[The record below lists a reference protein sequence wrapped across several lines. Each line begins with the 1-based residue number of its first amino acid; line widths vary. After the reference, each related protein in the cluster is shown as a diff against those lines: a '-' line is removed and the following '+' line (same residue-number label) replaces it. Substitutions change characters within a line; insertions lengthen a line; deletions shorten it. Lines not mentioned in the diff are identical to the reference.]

1 MRIIIYFI
9 LLFFILSSGGC
20 AGLHQDPDTLFQVST
35 INALLNG
42 DYHGSITFGD
52 LRRNGTFGIGTFD
65 GLDGEMIGLEGKFY
79 QIKADGIAYPVPDSM
94 TTPFAVVT
102 PFEADKT
109 VPMQDGMD
117 YEGLQRYLDE
127 LIPDNS
133 IFYAVKL
140 EGTFKYIKTRSVPRQ
155 KEPYPP
161 LVEVVKEQ
169 TIFEFHDIKGTIVG
183 FRCPDFIKGG
193 INVPGYHLH
202 FITAD
207 RKAGGHLLACQL
219 QDGTIAIDFTSQFHL
234 VLPQQDIASSQS
246 LPNKDRTEELKK
258 VEGQ

>member
-1 MRIIIYFI
+1 MKIIKYF
-9 LLFFILSSGGC
+9 LLVLLIFSPSACIDSLREN
-20 AGLHQDPDTLFQVST
+20 DTLFQIST
-35 INALLNG
+35 INALMNG
-42 DYHGSITFGD
+42 AYKGEMTFGELKRYGD
-52 LRRNGTFGIGTFD
+52 LGIGTFD

-79 QIKADGIAYPVPDSM
+79 QIKADGVAYSVPDSM

-133 IFYAVKL
+133 IFYAVKI
-140 EGTFKYIKTRSVPRQ
+140 EGLFKYIKTRSVPRQ

-183 FRCPDFIKGG
+183 FRCPDSVKG

-207 RKAGGHLLACQL
+207 KKAGGHLLACQL

-234 VLPQQDIASSQS
+234 VLPQQDSASSQS

-258 VEGQ
+258 VEGR

>member
-20 AGLHQDPDTLFQVST
+20 VGLHQDPDTLFQVST

-42 DYHGSITFGD
+42 DYHGSITVKD

-65 GLDGEMIGLEGKFY
+65 GLDGEMIGLEGRFY
-79 QIKADGIAYPVPDSM
+79 QIKADGIAYPVPDFM

-102 PFEADKT
+102 PFEADQI
-109 VPMQDGMD
+109 VSVQDGMD
-117 YEGLQRYLDE
+117 YEGLQRYLDG
-127 LIPDNS
+127 LISDTG
-133 IFYAVKL
+133 IFYAVKI
-140 EGTFKYIKTRSVPRQ
+140 EGLFKYIKTRSVPRQ

-161 LVEVVKEQ
+161 LSEAVKDQ
-169 TIFEFHDIKGTIVG
+169 TTFEFHNIKGIIVG
-183 FRCPDFIKGG
+183 FRCPDFVKGG

-207 RKAGGHLLACQL
+207 RKAGGHLLACQI
-219 QDGTIAIDFTSQFHL
+219 QQGTIALDDTSKFYM
-234 VLPQQDIASSQS
+234 VLPQQSSSSPQS
-246 LPNKDRTEELKK
+246 IPARDRTEELKH
-258 VEGQ
+258 VEQE

>member
-20 AGLHQDPDTLFQVST
+20 VGLQQDPDNLFQVST

-42 DYHGSITFGD
+42 DYHGSITFGE
-52 LRRNGTFGIGTFD
+52 LRRHGTFGIGTFD
-65 GLDGEMIGLEGKFY
+65 ALDGEMIGLEGRFY
-79 QIKADGIAYPVPDSM
+79 QIKADGIAYPVSDSM

-102 PFEADKT
+102 PFEADQI
-109 VPMQDGMD
+109 VPVPDEMD
-117 YEGLQRYLDE
+117 YEGLQRYLDG
-127 LIPDNS
+127 LIPDTG
-133 IFYAVKL
+133 IFYAVKI

-161 LVEVVKEQ
+161 LSEAVKDQ
-169 TIFEFHDIKGTIVG
+169 TIFEFHNIKGTIVG
-183 FRCPDFIKGG
+183 FRCPDFVKGG

-207 RKAGGHLLACQL
+207 RKAGGHLLACQI
-219 QDGTIAIDFTSQFHL
+219 QQATIALDDTSKFYM
-234 VLPQQDIASSQS
+234 VLPQQARSSPQS
-246 LPNKDRTEELKK
+246 TPARDRTEELKH
-258 VEGQ
+258 VE